1 MARFL
6 VNSAI
11 LRSGKDPR
19 TCAEGA
25 AKNLARG
32 KVNDV
37 EVKSCYCCSPEGRVA
52 FIVEAASRDAVLETL
67 EKIDVPVASILEVEE
82 VTPKM

>member
-11 LRSGKDPR
+11 FRAGKDPKA
-19 TCAEGA
+19 CAKGA
-25 AKNLARG
+25 VKMLNQG
-32 KVNDV
+32 KIKDV
-37 EVKSCYCCSPEGRVA
+37 ELKTCYCCSQEGRVA
-52 FIVEAASRDAVLETL
+52 FIVEAASRDAVLETM

-82 VTPKM
+82 VT